1 MGLFDF
7 FSNNSADDQ
16 KVEVILGLMPIIM
29 NADNKVSDSENLYV
43 VNYINRLNLSK
54 SKQKKLINKLA
65 NQDMPTVMEKAKNL
79 SVDDKNELLNE
90 LMSLA
95 NIDGKLDVDEAFMIA
110 SIAHHIGFD
119 GPGITDYMVENFG
132 LTNKEV
138 EDKLKSLKDN
148 SNSSES
154 KPGRNPIGFKS

>member
-54 SKQKKLINKLA
+54 SKQKKLINKWSK
-65 NQDMPTVMEKAKNL
+65 VAKGTLWGGVL
-79 SVDDKNELLNE
+79 S
-90 LMSLA
+90 
-95 NIDGKLDVDEAFMIA
+95 
-110 SIAHHIGFD
+110 
-119 GPGITDYMVENFG
+119 Y
-132 LTNKEV
+132 
-138 EDKLKSLKDN
+138 
-148 SNSSES
+148 
-154 KPGRNPIGFKS
+154 